1 MADQA
6 SRVTPPS
13 AEFSFDSDRVAAFL
27 RLLERMAS
35 GEIDQLLPI
44 SPRHDALDAI
54 AHAINVL
61 VGELSGAGARARE
74 AQEEKEAELRA
85 AVASAEVRNG
95 AILRAIPDL
104 MFVLRRDGTYVDYH
118 ARDPKALFVPPS
130 TFMGKNVR
138 NVLPPPLAE
147 LIMDALERACQT
159 DDPIVVE
166 YELPMGEPRS
176 FEARIVRAGADRLLS
191 IVRDVTESKRAS
203 ELNRD
208 LARRLIARQEI
219 ERQRIARELHD
230 DVSQRIA
237 LLNIE
242 IDQISTQGVPE
253 ESRARLRALSAQAR
267 DVATDVHRMSYALHP
282 SWLETLGL
290 VAALQSLCRDV
301 SKQRNLHVAFTK
313 GSIPPSI
320 DPNVSLCLY
329 RIVQEALH
337 NVARHSGAREA
348 RVSITC
354 GDGHIALQISDSGIG
369 FDPRHVRP
377 AGLGLAS
384 MRERVAVL
392 NGQLVINSVP
402 GGGTQIAVH
411 IPTIQNSERHTFGSP
426 V

>member
-6 SRVTPPS
+6 SRVSPPTP
-13 AEFSFDSDRVAAFL
+13 EFSFETDRVAAFL
-27 RLLERMAS
+27 RTLETMAS
-35 GEIDQLLPI
+35 GRIDQRLPI
-44 SPRHDALDAI
+44 SPRQDALDAI
-54 AHAINVL
+54 AHAINGL
-61 VGELSGAGARARE
+61 VGNLSWAGARAKE
-74 AQEEKEAELRA
+74 AQEQTEAELRA
-85 AVASAEVRNG
+85 AIASAEVRNG

-104 MFVLRRDGTYVDYH
+104 MFVLLRDGTYVDYH
-118 ARDPKALFVPPS
+118 ARDPKALFVAPS
-130 TFMGKNVR
+130 TFMGRNVR
-138 NVLPPPLAE
+138 DILPPSLAE
-147 LIMDALERACQT
+147 LIMDALQRAWHT

-166 YELPMGEPRS
+166 YELPMEEPRTY
-176 FEARIVRAGADRLLS
+176 EARIVRAGADRLLS
-191 IVRDVTESKRAS
+191 IVRDVTDSKRAS

-208 LARRLIARQEI
+208 FARRLIARQEI

-242 IDQISTQGVPE
+242 IDQISAQVVSE
-253 ESRARLRALSAQAR
+253 ESRARLRTLSARAR

-301 SKQRNLHVAFTK
+301 SKQRNLHVAFTN
-313 GSIPPSI
+313 GSVPPSI

-337 NVARHSGAREA
+337 NVVRHSGAREA
-348 RVSITC
+348 RVSIT
-354 GDGHIALQISDSGIG
+354 GDAGDIALQISDSGIG
-369 FDPRHVRP
+369 FDPKQVQS

-392 NGQLVINSVP
+392 NGQLVITAAR
-402 GGGTQIAVH
+402 GEGTQITVH
-411 IPTIQNSERHTFGSP
+411 IPTIQKSERHAFGSP
-426 V
+426 P

>member
-1 MADQA
+1 MTDQA
-6 SRVTPPS
+6 SRALPHTP
-13 AEFSFDSDRVAAFL
+13 EFSFDSDRVAAFL
-27 RLLERMAS
+27 RTLESMAS
-35 GEIDQLLPI
+35 GQVDQRLPI
-44 SPRHDALDAI
+44 SSRRDALDAI

-61 VGELSGAGARARE
+61 VGELSWAGARAKE
-74 AQEEKEAELRA
+74 AQEVKEAELRA
-85 AVASAEVRNG
+85 AVARAEVRNG

-104 MFVLRRDGTYVDYH
+104 MFVMLRDGTYVDYH

-130 TFMGKNVR
+130 TFIGRNVR
-138 NVLPPPLAE
+138 DVLPPPLAE
-147 LIMDALERACQT
+147 LIMDALERACET

-166 YELPMGEPRS
+166 YDLPLVEPRS
-176 FEARIVRAGADRLLS
+176 FEARIVQAGADRLLS

-208 LARRLIARQEI
+208 LARRLIAHQEV
-219 ERQRIARELHD
+219 EQQRIARELHD

-242 IDQISTQGVPE
+242 IDQITTHVVPE
-253 ESRARLRALSAQAR
+253 ELRARLRALSAQAR

-301 SKQRNLHVAFTK
+301 SKQRHLHVAFTH
-313 GSIPPSI
+313 GSIPAAI
-320 DPNVSLCLY
+320 DANVSLCLY

-337 NVARHSGAREA
+337 NVARHSRAREA
-348 RVSITC
+348 NVSITC
-354 GDGHIALQISDSGIG
+354 DDGHVALQISDSGVG
-369 FDPRHVRP
+369 FDPRPVRA

-392 NGQLVINSVP
+392 NGQLAIHAVP
-402 GGGTQIAVH
+402 GEGTQIIVH
-411 IPTIQNSERHTFGSP
+411 IPLSRNFCP
-426 V
+426 